1 METSKFE
8 KHKSFTEILKALN
21 YHDEREAAV
30 DLTILSASARY
41 AEFSEEC
48 RRFEKIYGTEYKE
61 FEKKISNKVNEED
74 FGEEDDLMAWKF
86 AKEGAEFWLEKLEEL
101 KSVL

>member
-1 METSKFE
+1 METSKFG
-8 KHKSFTEILKALN
+8 KRKSFTEILKALN

-48 RRFEKIYGTEYKE
+48 QR
-61 FEKKISNKVNEED
+61 
-74 FGEEDDLMAWKF
+74 
-86 AKEGAEFWLEKLEEL
+86 LEKNMGSNIGSL
-101 KSVL
+101 KKRFLIK